1 MSDKKQIAKKEPAK
15 LLANRHLKVLAAKRD
30 QLKNSVVFLCLQD
43 DNLGPYD
50 LAQFRRMSE
59 QLDSLEPDGSY
70 FLMAK
75 NCEISIYDRRDFEN
89 KDLSIIIRHGCD
101 ITEMDKEA
109 LESNFIKA
117 FTTAKDIQFVHLD
130 GKTEYTI

>member
-15 LLANRHLKVLAAKRD
+15 LLANRHLKVLAAKRC
-30 QLKNSVVFLCLQD
+30 QLKDSVVFLCLQD

-75 NCEISIYDRRDFEN
+75 NCEISIYDRREFVN
-89 KDLSIIIRHGCD
+89 KELSIVFRHNCD
-101 ITEMDKEA
+101 ISELDKEA
-109 LESNFIKA
+109 IENKFIEA
-117 FTTAKDIQFVHLD
+117 FKTAKNIQFVHLD
-130 GKTEYTI
+130 ERTKYTI